1 MRRRPRTDAMRSAV
15 LAGVLSLIALNAA
28 AADLVVVRLV
38 ENRFEPAELM
48 LEHGK
53 AYRLRLENAGHDHH
67 EFKAAAFFKAAKVL
81 TPSVLVQDGSEVALE
96 AGKSAEVDLVAPLAG
111 TYELTCPD
119 HDWDGMVGKIVVR

>member
-1 MRRRPRTDAMRSAV
+1 MRTAVFTAV
-15 LAGVLSLIALNAA
+15 LLSLAAPCA

-38 ENRFEPAELM
+38 DNRYEPAELT

-53 AYRLRLENAGHDHH
+53 AYRLRIENVGHEHH
-67 EFKAAAFFKAAKVL
+67 EFKAAAFFKAAKIL

-96 AGKSAEVDLVAPLAG
+96 HGKSAEVELVAPAAG

>member
-1 MRRRPRTDAMRSAV
+1 MRIVALAAV
-15 LAGVLSLIALNAA
+15 LLSLAAPCAA

-38 ENRFEPAELM
+38 ENRFEPAELV

-67 EFKAAAFFKAAKVL
+67 EFKAAAFFKAARVL

-96 AGKSAEVDLVAPLAG
+96 AGKSADVELVAPAAG

>member
-1 MRRRPRTDAMRSAV
+1 MHRPRSDAMRTAAV
-15 LAGVLSLIALNAA
+15 AALLSVIALQAA

-38 ENRFEPAELM
+38 DNRYEPAELV
-48 LEHGK
+48 LEHGMT
-53 AYRLRLENAGHDHH
+53 YRLRIENAGHDHH

-81 TPSVLVQDGSEVALE
+81 TPGVLVQDGSEVALE
-96 AGKSAEVDLVAPLAG
+96 HGKSAEIELVAPAAG